1 MRKTGGNSG
10 RERRIRGHAS
20 CLVKKQTEEAQRKRE
35 EVKKTWGWSGEAA
48 KREKY
53 RGRERRFKK
62 MWRVKMSLAHAMKD
76 VATLN
81 KTIEQHCT
89 RVRCA
94 STIFTNRGENVQNA
108 ASLYESNT
116 I

>member
-1 MRKTGGNSG
+1 MRKTGKNSR

-53 RGRERRFKK
+53 RGRERRSKINVESKNVACTCHERRYHAFS
-62 MWRVKMSLAHAMKD
+62 VKL
-76 VATLN
+76 LI
-81 KTIEQHCT
+81 IE
-89 RVRCA
+89 
-94 STIFTNRGENVQNA
+94 
-108 ASLYESNT
+108 
-116 I
+116 

>member
-53 RGRERRFKK
+53 RGRERRSKINVESK
-62 MWRVKMSLAHAMKD
+62 NVACTCHERRCHA
-76 VATLN
+76 
-81 KTIEQHCT
+81 E
-89 RVRCA
+89 
-94 STIFTNRGENVQNA
+94 
-108 ASLYESNT
+108 
-116 I
+116 

>member
-1 MRKTGGNSG
+1 MRKTGENSG

-53 RGRERRFKK
+53 RGRERRSKK
-62 MWRVKMSLAHAMKD
+62 NVESKNVASACHERRYHAFSVKL
-76 VATLN
+76 LI
-81 KTIEQHCT
+81 IE
-89 RVRCA
+89 
-94 STIFTNRGENVQNA
+94 
-108 ASLYESNT
+108 
-116 I
+116 

>member
-20 CLVKKQTEEAQRKRE
+20 CLVKKQTEEAQRKRKRE

-53 RGRERRFKK
+53 GGRERRSKK

-76 VATLN
+76 VTTLL
-81 KTIEQHCT
+81 
-89 RVRCA
+89 VL
-94 STIFTNRGENVQNA
+94 S
-108 ASLYESNT
+108 Y
-116 I
+116 

>member
-48 KREKY
+48 KREK
-53 RGRERRFKK
+53 
-62 MWRVKMSLAHAMKD
+62 
-76 VATLN
+76 
-81 KTIEQHCT
+81 
-89 RVRCA
+89 
-94 STIFTNRGENVQNA
+94 
-108 ASLYESNT
+108 
-116 I
+116 

>member
-53 RGRERRFKK
+53 GGRERRFKK

-76 VATLN
+76 VTTLL
-81 KTIEQHCT
+81 
-89 RVRCA
+89 VL
-94 STIFTNRGENVQNA
+94 S
-108 ASLYESNT
+108 Y
-116 I
+116 